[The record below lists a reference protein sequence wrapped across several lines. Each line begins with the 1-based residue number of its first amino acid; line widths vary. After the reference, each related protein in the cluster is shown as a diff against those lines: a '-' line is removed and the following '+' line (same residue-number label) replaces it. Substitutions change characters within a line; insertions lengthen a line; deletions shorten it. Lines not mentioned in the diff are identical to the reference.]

1 MKIYQYTCIHR
12 KYISIHVL
20 CLLNIQISFNIL
32 FTSQNC
38 LLAFFYKPVTINFLW
53 LYLHLP
59 SVVSNHYTLLPQKK
73 FSSQLSFLYFQFIFS
88 PFSFMCQANYY
99 AVFRYISPLTQ
110 SWQIH
115 LLHWFKVGF

>member
-20 CLLNIQISFNIL
+20 RLLNIQISFNIL

-53 LYLHLP
+53 LYLHHP
-59 SVVSNHYTLLPQKK
+59 SMVPNHYTLLPQKTSHHS
-73 FSSQLSFLYFQFIFS
+73 FLFFISSLSFTHFLSCARQTIMPFSDISLHLHNLGKFIFYTGS
-88 PFSFMCQANYY
+88 
-99 AVFRYISPLTQ
+99 
-110 SWQIH
+110 
-115 LLHWFKVGF
+115 K